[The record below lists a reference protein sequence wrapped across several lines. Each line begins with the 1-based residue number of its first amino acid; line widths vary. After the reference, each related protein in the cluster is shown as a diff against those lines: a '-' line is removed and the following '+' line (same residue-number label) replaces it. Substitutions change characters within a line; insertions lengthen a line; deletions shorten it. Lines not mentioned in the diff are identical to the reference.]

1 MKLSSKYIYQNN
13 FSKKNNSVLNSNIR
27 IQKSKKIFAVLKNY
41 LGKEIKNLNQMTCLD
56 IGGSAGFTAKLM
68 SPYVKKFYVIDIDEN
83 ALKFGIKNNYSDNIA
98 YEPGDAMNLHF
109 KDSSVDIIVCNMVY
123 EHVPD
128 PQRMMSEIYRV
139 LKTNG
144 ICYMGAS
151 NKYII
156 IEPHYK
162 LPFLAWLPKWM
173 SNIYLKLMN
182 KGSVYYENLLSYR
195 DLKKLFCDFIIRDYT
210 ADVINNS
217 DKFFATDTVK
227 KNSLFSK
234 IPPSIL
240 RFIEPIIPGYI
251 FILKK

>member
-1 MKLSSKYIYQNN
+1 MKLNSKYTYQYN
-13 FSKKNNSVLNSNIR
+13 FSKNNDSVLNSGIR

-41 LGKEIKNLNQMTCLD
+41 LGKEVKNLPKMTCLD

-68 SPYVKKFYVIDIDEN
+68 SPHVKKFYVVDIDKN
-83 ALKFGIKNNYSDNIA
+83 ALEFGKKNNCADNIV
-98 YEPGDAMNLHF
+98 YKQDDAMSLRF

-123 EHVPD
+123 EHVPN
-128 PQRMMSEIYRV
+128 PQHMMSEIHRV

-151 NKYII
+151 NKYTI

-162 LPFLAWLPKWM
+162 LPLLAWLPKWM

-195 DLKKLFCDFIIRDYT
+195 DLKKLFYNFIVRDYT
-210 ADVINNS
+210 VDVINNS

-251 FILKK
+251 FVLKK